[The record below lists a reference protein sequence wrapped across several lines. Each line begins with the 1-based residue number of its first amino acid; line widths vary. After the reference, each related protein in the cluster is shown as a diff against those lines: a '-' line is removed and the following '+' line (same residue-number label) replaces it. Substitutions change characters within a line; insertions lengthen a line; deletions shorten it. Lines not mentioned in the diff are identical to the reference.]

1 MQLRNRVL
9 WALAAALCIA
19 LLIAP
24 ALWNGFPLLQ
34 NDTGG
39 YLARWYE
46 GYLVTSRAVVYG
58 LILNAGSLLAFWPVV
73 IVQSALT
80 VWIVALMLRAHGF
93 ANRPALVAGIVV
105 VLCIATTLPW
115 LTAILLTDIF
125 CGLGVLALYLLLLRG
140 DALGRGE
147 RIGLIV
153 LVAVSA
159 ATHSATLA
167 VLLGLLMAAAIVSL
181 FARTRISFAA
191 VGRGIVAL
199 ALGAAM
205 TFAANFLVAKQ
216 LAWTPGGFALSFGRM
231 LQDGIVKKYLDEHCP
246 DPALRLCAHK
256 DELPTDADMWF
267 WGSDLFNKLGR
278 FAGMDSEM
286 ETIATRSVIAYPA
299 LQAKAAAVAAVRQL
313 LEVRT
318 GEGIVNYL
326 PHTRG
331 IIERYLPDAVPSMMA
346 ARQQKADISFTEINW
361 IDYPAGLLA
370 MALLPVII
378 VFARGERFRR
388 TRELAGFITIA
399 ILGNAVVCGVF
410 SNPHDR
416 YGARIVWLASLTV
429 LIALITA
436 LRQPEAN

>member
-231 LQDGIVKKYLDEHCP
+231 LQDGIVTKYLD
-246 DPALRLCAHK
+246 
-256 DELPTDADMWF
+256 T
-267 WGSDLFNKLGR
+267 
-278 FAGMDSEM
+278 
-286 ETIATRSVIAYPA
+286 
-299 LQAKAAAVAAVRQL
+299 AAVRPQG
-313 LEVRT
+313 R
-318 GEGIVNYL
+318 
-326 PHTRG
+326 
-331 IIERYLPDAVPSMMA
+331 A
-346 ARQQKADISFTEINW
+346 ADRCRHVVLGQRPVQQ
-361 IDYPAGLLA
+361 
-370 MALLPVII
+370 
-378 VFARGERFRR
+378 AR
-388 TRELAGFITIA
+388 
-399 ILGNAVVCGVF
+399 
-410 SNPHDR
+410 
-416 YGARIVWLASLTV
+416 
-429 LIALITA
+429 A
-436 LRQPEAN
+436 LRRHG